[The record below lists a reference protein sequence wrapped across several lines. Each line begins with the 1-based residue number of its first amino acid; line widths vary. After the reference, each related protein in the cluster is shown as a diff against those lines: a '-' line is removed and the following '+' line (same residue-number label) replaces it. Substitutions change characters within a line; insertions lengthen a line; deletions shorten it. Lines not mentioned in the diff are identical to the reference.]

1 MLFSYFNIIISVD
14 ISYCQYKKR
23 ELIKQV
29 LILKKKKTFLD
40 YASSLQK
47 KKIIAL
53 AGGRK
58 VDLIIPSYPRV
69 I

>member
-1 MLFSYFNIIISVD
+1 MSI
-14 ISYCQYKKR
+14 QKKGTDKAS
-23 ELIKQV
+23 LD
-29 LILKKKKTFLD
+29 LKKKKTFLE
-40 YASSLQK
+40 YALSLQK

>member
-1 MLFSYFNIIISVD
+1 M
-14 ISYCQYKKR
+14 
-23 ELIKQV
+23 ELLKQV
-29 LILKKKKTFLD
+29 LIFKKKKTFLD
-40 YASSLQK
+40 YALSLQK